1 MYLKVDIPEHFQFRI
16 VRSLKDMLLRKE
28 MEIHYIGGAEV
39 LPPPLPAKEEM
50 ECIGQLVKEQSET
63 ARKKLIEHNLRLV
76 VYIAKKFDNTGV
88 GVEDLI
94 SIGTIGLIKAI
105 NTFNPEKN
113 IKLATYASRCIE
125 NEILMYLRRNN
136 KTKLEVSID
145 EPLNVDWDGNELLL
159 SDILGTDEDVIYRDI
174 ETEVEKKLISRIYG
188 EIGREI
194 VEEYTFSKSDS
205 IDDTIDYFK
214 DANQAVKNIVFLN
227 LVSISMEDDLYNTL
241 EHLFLERIE
250 KELGITAEKRK
261 DLMQIVYDERDVR
274 EKAMRVIKY

>member
-1 MYLKVDIPEHFQFRI
+1 MFLSLLTKKEKLKFLDLAVYMIDI
-16 VRSLKDMLLRKE
+16 
-28 MEIHYIGGAEV
+28 
-39 LPPPLPAKEEM
+39 
-50 ECIGQLVKEQSET
+50 
-63 ARKKLIEHNLRLV
+63 
-76 VYIAKKFDNTGV
+76 
-88 GVEDLI
+88 
-94 SIGTIGLIKAI
+94 
-105 NTFNPEKN
+105 
-113 IKLATYASRCIE
+113 
-125 NEILMYLRRNN
+125 
-136 KTKLEVSID
+136 
-145 EPLNVDWDGNELLL
+145 DGKP
-159 SDILGTDEDVIYRDI
+159 
-174 ETEVEKKLISRIYG
+174 TEVEKKLIYRIYG

>member
-1 MYLKVDIPEHFQFRI
+1 MFLSLLTKKEKLKFLDLAVYMIDI
-16 VRSLKDMLLRKE
+16 
-28 MEIHYIGGAEV
+28 
-39 LPPPLPAKEEM
+39 
-50 ECIGQLVKEQSET
+50 
-63 ARKKLIEHNLRLV
+63 
-76 VYIAKKFDNTGV
+76 
-88 GVEDLI
+88 
-94 SIGTIGLIKAI
+94 
-105 NTFNPEKN
+105 
-113 IKLATYASRCIE
+113 
-125 NEILMYLRRNN
+125 
-136 KTKLEVSID
+136 
-145 EPLNVDWDGNELLL
+145 DGKP
-159 SDILGTDEDVIYRDI
+159 
-174 ETEVEKKLISRIYG
+174 TEVEKKLISRIYG

-194 VEEYTFSKSDS
+194 IEEYTFSKSDS

>member
-1 MYLKVDIPEHFQFRI
+1 MFLSLLTKKEKLKFLDLAVYMIDI
-16 VRSLKDMLLRKE
+16 
-28 MEIHYIGGAEV
+28 
-39 LPPPLPAKEEM
+39 
-50 ECIGQLVKEQSET
+50 
-63 ARKKLIEHNLRLV
+63 
-76 VYIAKKFDNTGV
+76 
-88 GVEDLI
+88 
-94 SIGTIGLIKAI
+94 
-105 NTFNPEKN
+105 
-113 IKLATYASRCIE
+113 
-125 NEILMYLRRNN
+125 
-136 KTKLEVSID
+136 
-145 EPLNVDWDGNELLL
+145 DGKP
-159 SDILGTDEDVIYRDI
+159 
-174 ETEVEKKLISRIYG
+174 TEVEKKLISRIYG

-214 DANQAVKNIVFLN
+214 AANQAVKNIVFLN

>member
-1 MYLKVDIPEHFQFRI
+1 MFLSLLTKKEKLKFLDLAVYMIDI
-16 VRSLKDMLLRKE
+16 
-28 MEIHYIGGAEV
+28 
-39 LPPPLPAKEEM
+39 
-50 ECIGQLVKEQSET
+50 
-63 ARKKLIEHNLRLV
+63 
-76 VYIAKKFDNTGV
+76 
-88 GVEDLI
+88 
-94 SIGTIGLIKAI
+94 
-105 NTFNPEKN
+105 
-113 IKLATYASRCIE
+113 
-125 NEILMYLRRNN
+125 
-136 KTKLEVSID
+136 
-145 EPLNVDWDGNELLL
+145 DGKP
-159 SDILGTDEDVIYRDI
+159 
-174 ETEVEKKLISRIYG
+174 TEVEKKLISRIYG

-214 DANQAVKNIVFLN
+214 DVNQAVKNIVFLN

>member
-1 MYLKVDIPEHFQFRI
+1 MFLSLLTKKEKLKFLDLAVYMIDI
-16 VRSLKDMLLRKE
+16 
-28 MEIHYIGGAEV
+28 
-39 LPPPLPAKEEM
+39 
-50 ECIGQLVKEQSET
+50 
-63 ARKKLIEHNLRLV
+63 
-76 VYIAKKFDNTGV
+76 
-88 GVEDLI
+88 
-94 SIGTIGLIKAI
+94 
-105 NTFNPEKN
+105 
-113 IKLATYASRCIE
+113 
-125 NEILMYLRRNN
+125 
-136 KTKLEVSID
+136 
-145 EPLNVDWDGNELLL
+145 DGKP
-159 SDILGTDEDVIYRDI
+159 
-174 ETEVEKKLISRIYG
+174 TEVEKKLISRIYG
-188 EIGREI
+188 EIGSEI

>member
-1 MYLKVDIPEHFQFRI
+1 MFLSLLTKKEKLKFLDLAVYMIDI
-16 VRSLKDMLLRKE
+16 
-28 MEIHYIGGAEV
+28 
-39 LPPPLPAKEEM
+39 
-50 ECIGQLVKEQSET
+50 
-63 ARKKLIEHNLRLV
+63 
-76 VYIAKKFDNTGV
+76 
-88 GVEDLI
+88 
-94 SIGTIGLIKAI
+94 
-105 NTFNPEKN
+105 
-113 IKLATYASRCIE
+113 
-125 NEILMYLRRNN
+125 
-136 KTKLEVSID
+136 
-145 EPLNVDWDGNELLL
+145 DGKP
-159 SDILGTDEDVIYRDI
+159 
-174 ETEVEKKLISRIYG
+174 TEVEKKLISRIYG

-261 DLMQIVYDERDVR
+261 DLMQIVYDGRDVR

>member
-1 MYLKVDIPEHFQFRI
+1 MFLSLLTNKEKLKFLDLAVYMIDI
-16 VRSLKDMLLRKE
+16 
-28 MEIHYIGGAEV
+28 
-39 LPPPLPAKEEM
+39 
-50 ECIGQLVKEQSET
+50 
-63 ARKKLIEHNLRLV
+63 
-76 VYIAKKFDNTGV
+76 
-88 GVEDLI
+88 
-94 SIGTIGLIKAI
+94 
-105 NTFNPEKN
+105 
-113 IKLATYASRCIE
+113 
-125 NEILMYLRRNN
+125 
-136 KTKLEVSID
+136 
-145 EPLNVDWDGNELLL
+145 DGKP
-159 SDILGTDEDVIYRDI
+159 
-174 ETEVEKKLISRIYG
+174 TEVEKKLISRIYG

>member
-1 MYLKVDIPEHFQFRI
+1 MFLSLLTKKEKLKFLDLAVYMIDI
-16 VRSLKDMLLRKE
+16 
-28 MEIHYIGGAEV
+28 
-39 LPPPLPAKEEM
+39 
-50 ECIGQLVKEQSET
+50 
-63 ARKKLIEHNLRLV
+63 
-76 VYIAKKFDNTGV
+76 
-88 GVEDLI
+88 
-94 SIGTIGLIKAI
+94 
-105 NTFNPEKN
+105 
-113 IKLATYASRCIE
+113 
-125 NEILMYLRRNN
+125 
-136 KTKLEVSID
+136 
-145 EPLNVDWDGNELLL
+145 DGKP
-159 SDILGTDEDVIYRDI
+159 
-174 ETEVEKKLISRIYG
+174 TEVEKKLISRIYG

-214 DANQAVKNIVFLN
+214 YANQAVKNIVFLN

>member
-1 MYLKVDIPEHFQFRI
+1 MFLSLLTKKEKLKFLDLAVYMIDI
-16 VRSLKDMLLRKE
+16 
-28 MEIHYIGGAEV
+28 
-39 LPPPLPAKEEM
+39 
-50 ECIGQLVKEQSET
+50 
-63 ARKKLIEHNLRLV
+63 
-76 VYIAKKFDNTGV
+76 
-88 GVEDLI
+88 
-94 SIGTIGLIKAI
+94 
-105 NTFNPEKN
+105 
-113 IKLATYASRCIE
+113 
-125 NEILMYLRRNN
+125 
-136 KTKLEVSID
+136 
-145 EPLNVDWDGNELLL
+145 DGKP
-159 SDILGTDEDVIYRDI
+159 
-174 ETEVEKKLISRIYG
+174 TEVEKKLISRIYG
-188 EIGREI
+188 EIVREI

>member
-1 MYLKVDIPEHFQFRI
+1 MFLSLLTKKEKLKFLDLAVYMIDI
-16 VRSLKDMLLRKE
+16 
-28 MEIHYIGGAEV
+28 
-39 LPPPLPAKEEM
+39 
-50 ECIGQLVKEQSET
+50 
-63 ARKKLIEHNLRLV
+63 
-76 VYIAKKFDNTGV
+76 
-88 GVEDLI
+88 
-94 SIGTIGLIKAI
+94 
-105 NTFNPEKN
+105 
-113 IKLATYASRCIE
+113 
-125 NEILMYLRRNN
+125 
-136 KTKLEVSID
+136 
-145 EPLNVDWDGNELLL
+145 DGKP
-159 SDILGTDEDVIYRDI
+159 
-174 ETEVEKKLISRIYG
+174 TEVEKKLISRIYG

-250 KELGITAEKRK
+250 KQLGITAEKRK

>member
-1 MYLKVDIPEHFQFRI
+1 MFLSLLTKKEKLKFLDLAVYMIDI
-16 VRSLKDMLLRKE
+16 
-28 MEIHYIGGAEV
+28 
-39 LPPPLPAKEEM
+39 
-50 ECIGQLVKEQSET
+50 
-63 ARKKLIEHNLRLV
+63 
-76 VYIAKKFDNTGV
+76 
-88 GVEDLI
+88 
-94 SIGTIGLIKAI
+94 
-105 NTFNPEKN
+105 
-113 IKLATYASRCIE
+113 
-125 NEILMYLRRNN
+125 
-136 KTKLEVSID
+136 
-145 EPLNVDWDGNELLL
+145 DGKP
-159 SDILGTDEDVIYRDI
+159 
-174 ETEVEKKLISRIYG
+174 TEVEKKLISRIYG

-194 VEEYTFSKSDS
+194 FEEYTFSKSDS

>member
-1 MYLKVDIPEHFQFRI
+1 MFLSLLTKKEKLKFLDLAVYMIDI
-16 VRSLKDMLLRKE
+16 
-28 MEIHYIGGAEV
+28 
-39 LPPPLPAKEEM
+39 
-50 ECIGQLVKEQSET
+50 
-63 ARKKLIEHNLRLV
+63 
-76 VYIAKKFDNTGV
+76 
-88 GVEDLI
+88 
-94 SIGTIGLIKAI
+94 
-105 NTFNPEKN
+105 
-113 IKLATYASRCIE
+113 
-125 NEILMYLRRNN
+125 
-136 KTKLEVSID
+136 
-145 EPLNVDWDGNELLL
+145 DGKP
-159 SDILGTDEDVIYRDI
+159 
-174 ETEVEKKLISRIYG
+174 TEVEKKLISRIYG

-274 EKAMRVIKY
+274 EKAMRAIKY

>member
-1 MYLKVDIPEHFQFRI
+1 MFLSLLTKKEKLKFLDLAVYMIDI
-16 VRSLKDMLLRKE
+16 
-28 MEIHYIGGAEV
+28 
-39 LPPPLPAKEEM
+39 
-50 ECIGQLVKEQSET
+50 
-63 ARKKLIEHNLRLV
+63 
-76 VYIAKKFDNTGV
+76 
-88 GVEDLI
+88 
-94 SIGTIGLIKAI
+94 
-105 NTFNPEKN
+105 
-113 IKLATYASRCIE
+113 
-125 NEILMYLRRNN
+125 
-136 KTKLEVSID
+136 
-145 EPLNVDWDGNELLL
+145 DGKP
-159 SDILGTDEDVIYRDI
+159 
-174 ETEVEKKLISRIYG
+174 TEVEKKLISRIYG

-250 KELGITAEKRK
+250 KELGIAAEKRK

>member
-1 MYLKVDIPEHFQFRI
+1 MFLSLLTKKEKLKFLDLAVYMIDI
-16 VRSLKDMLLRKE
+16 
-28 MEIHYIGGAEV
+28 
-39 LPPPLPAKEEM
+39 
-50 ECIGQLVKEQSET
+50 
-63 ARKKLIEHNLRLV
+63 
-76 VYIAKKFDNTGV
+76 
-88 GVEDLI
+88 
-94 SIGTIGLIKAI
+94 
-105 NTFNPEKN
+105 
-113 IKLATYASRCIE
+113 
-125 NEILMYLRRNN
+125 
-136 KTKLEVSID
+136 
-145 EPLNVDWDGNELLL
+145 DGKP
-159 SDILGTDEDVIYRDI
+159 
-174 ETEVEKKLISRIYG
+174 TEVEKKLIFRIYG

>member
-1 MYLKVDIPEHFQFRI
+1 MFLSLLTKKEKLKFIDLAVYMIDI
-16 VRSLKDMLLRKE
+16 
-28 MEIHYIGGAEV
+28 
-39 LPPPLPAKEEM
+39 
-50 ECIGQLVKEQSET
+50 
-63 ARKKLIEHNLRLV
+63 
-76 VYIAKKFDNTGV
+76 
-88 GVEDLI
+88 
-94 SIGTIGLIKAI
+94 
-105 NTFNPEKN
+105 
-113 IKLATYASRCIE
+113 
-125 NEILMYLRRNN
+125 
-136 KTKLEVSID
+136 
-145 EPLNVDWDGNELLL
+145 DGKP
-159 SDILGTDEDVIYRDI
+159 
-174 ETEVEKKLISRIYG
+174 TEVEKKLISRIYG

>member
-1 MYLKVDIPEHFQFRI
+1 MFFKLTYKKRKIKILDLAVYMIDI
-16 VRSLKDMLLRKE
+16 
-28 MEIHYIGGAEV
+28 
-39 LPPPLPAKEEM
+39 
-50 ECIGQLVKEQSET
+50 
-63 ARKKLIEHNLRLV
+63 
-76 VYIAKKFDNTGV
+76 
-88 GVEDLI
+88 
-94 SIGTIGLIKAI
+94 
-105 NTFNPEKN
+105 
-113 IKLATYASRCIE
+113 
-125 NEILMYLRRNN
+125 
-136 KTKLEVSID
+136 
-145 EPLNVDWDGNELLL
+145 DGKP
-159 SDILGTDEDVIYRDI
+159 
-174 ETEVEKKLISRIYG
+174 TEVEKKLISRIYG

>member
-1 MYLKVDIPEHFQFRI
+1 MFLSLLTKKEKLKFLDLAVYMIDI
-16 VRSLKDMLLRKE
+16 
-28 MEIHYIGGAEV
+28 
-39 LPPPLPAKEEM
+39 
-50 ECIGQLVKEQSET
+50 
-63 ARKKLIEHNLRLV
+63 
-76 VYIAKKFDNTGV
+76 
-88 GVEDLI
+88 
-94 SIGTIGLIKAI
+94 
-105 NTFNPEKN
+105 
-113 IKLATYASRCIE
+113 
-125 NEILMYLRRNN
+125 
-136 KTKLEVSID
+136 
-145 EPLNVDWDGNELLL
+145 DGKP
-159 SDILGTDEDVIYRDI
+159 
-174 ETEVEKKLISRIYG
+174 TEVEKKLISRIYG

-227 LVSISMEDDLYNTL
+227 LVSISMWDDLYNTL

>member
-1 MYLKVDIPEHFQFRI
+1 MFLSLLTKKEKLKFLDLAVYMIDI
-16 VRSLKDMLLRKE
+16 
-28 MEIHYIGGAEV
+28 
-39 LPPPLPAKEEM
+39 
-50 ECIGQLVKEQSET
+50 
-63 ARKKLIEHNLRLV
+63 
-76 VYIAKKFDNTGV
+76 
-88 GVEDLI
+88 
-94 SIGTIGLIKAI
+94 
-105 NTFNPEKN
+105 
-113 IKLATYASRCIE
+113 
-125 NEILMYLRRNN
+125 
-136 KTKLEVSID
+136 
-145 EPLNVDWDGNELLL
+145 DGKP
-159 SDILGTDEDVIYRDI
+159 
-174 ETEVEKKLISRIYG
+174 TEVEKKLISRIYG

-214 DANQAVKNIVFLN
+214 DANQAVKNIIFLN

>member
-1 MYLKVDIPEHFQFRI
+1 MFLSLLTKKEKLKFLDLAVYMIDI
-16 VRSLKDMLLRKE
+16 
-28 MEIHYIGGAEV
+28 
-39 LPPPLPAKEEM
+39 
-50 ECIGQLVKEQSET
+50 
-63 ARKKLIEHNLRLV
+63 
-76 VYIAKKFDNTGV
+76 
-88 GVEDLI
+88 
-94 SIGTIGLIKAI
+94 
-105 NTFNPEKN
+105 
-113 IKLATYASRCIE
+113 
-125 NEILMYLRRNN
+125 
-136 KTKLEVSID
+136 
-145 EPLNVDWDGNELLL
+145 DGKP
-159 SDILGTDEDVIYRDI
+159 
-174 ETEVEKKLISRIYG
+174 TEVDKKLISRIYG

-241 EHLFLERIE
+241 EHLFRERIE

>member
-1 MYLKVDIPEHFQFRI
+1 MFLSLLTKKEKLKFLDLAVYMIDI
-16 VRSLKDMLLRKE
+16 
-28 MEIHYIGGAEV
+28 
-39 LPPPLPAKEEM
+39 
-50 ECIGQLVKEQSET
+50 
-63 ARKKLIEHNLRLV
+63 
-76 VYIAKKFDNTGV
+76 
-88 GVEDLI
+88 
-94 SIGTIGLIKAI
+94 
-105 NTFNPEKN
+105 
-113 IKLATYASRCIE
+113 
-125 NEILMYLRRNN
+125 
-136 KTKLEVSID
+136 
-145 EPLNVDWDGNELLL
+145 DGKP
-159 SDILGTDEDVIYRDI
+159 S
-174 ETEVEKKLISRIYG
+174 EVEKKLISRIYG

-214 DANQAVKNIVFLN
+214 DTNQAVKNIVFLN

>member
-1 MYLKVDIPEHFQFRI
+1 MFLSLLTKKEKLKFLDLAVYMIDI
-16 VRSLKDMLLRKE
+16 
-28 MEIHYIGGAEV
+28 
-39 LPPPLPAKEEM
+39 
-50 ECIGQLVKEQSET
+50 
-63 ARKKLIEHNLRLV
+63 
-76 VYIAKKFDNTGV
+76 
-88 GVEDLI
+88 
-94 SIGTIGLIKAI
+94 
-105 NTFNPEKN
+105 
-113 IKLATYASRCIE
+113 
-125 NEILMYLRRNN
+125 
-136 KTKLEVSID
+136 
-145 EPLNVDWDGNELLL
+145 DGKP
-159 SDILGTDEDVIYRDI
+159 
-174 ETEVEKKLISRIYG
+174 TEVEMKLISRIYG

>member
-1 MYLKVDIPEHFQFRI
+1 MFLSLLTKKEKLKFLDLAVYMIDI
-16 VRSLKDMLLRKE
+16 
-28 MEIHYIGGAEV
+28 
-39 LPPPLPAKEEM
+39 
-50 ECIGQLVKEQSET
+50 
-63 ARKKLIEHNLRLV
+63 
-76 VYIAKKFDNTGV
+76 
-88 GVEDLI
+88 
-94 SIGTIGLIKAI
+94 
-105 NTFNPEKN
+105 
-113 IKLATYASRCIE
+113 
-125 NEILMYLRRNN
+125 
-136 KTKLEVSID
+136 
-145 EPLNVDWDGNELLL
+145 DGKP
-159 SDILGTDEDVIYRDI
+159 
-174 ETEVEKKLISRIYG
+174 TEVEKKLISRIYG

-250 KELGITAEKRK
+250 KGLGITAEKRK

>member
-1 MYLKVDIPEHFQFRI
+1 MFLSLLTKKEKLKFLDLAVYMIDI
-16 VRSLKDMLLRKE
+16 
-28 MEIHYIGGAEV
+28 
-39 LPPPLPAKEEM
+39 
-50 ECIGQLVKEQSET
+50 
-63 ARKKLIEHNLRLV
+63 
-76 VYIAKKFDNTGV
+76 
-88 GVEDLI
+88 
-94 SIGTIGLIKAI
+94 
-105 NTFNPEKN
+105 
-113 IKLATYASRCIE
+113 
-125 NEILMYLRRNN
+125 
-136 KTKLEVSID
+136 
-145 EPLNVDWDGNELLL
+145 DGKP
-159 SDILGTDEDVIYRDI
+159 
-174 ETEVEKKLISRIYG
+174 TEVEKKLISRIYG

-250 KELGITAEKRK
+250 KKLGITAEKRK

>member
-1 MYLKVDIPEHFQFRI
+1 MFLSLLTKKEKLKFLDLAVYMIDI
-16 VRSLKDMLLRKE
+16 
-28 MEIHYIGGAEV
+28 
-39 LPPPLPAKEEM
+39 
-50 ECIGQLVKEQSET
+50 
-63 ARKKLIEHNLRLV
+63 
-76 VYIAKKFDNTGV
+76 
-88 GVEDLI
+88 
-94 SIGTIGLIKAI
+94 
-105 NTFNPEKN
+105 
-113 IKLATYASRCIE
+113 
-125 NEILMYLRRNN
+125 
-136 KTKLEVSID
+136 
-145 EPLNVDWDGNELLL
+145 DGKP
-159 SDILGTDEDVIYRDI
+159 
-174 ETEVEKKLISRIYG
+174 TEVEKKLISRIYG

-227 LVSISMEDDLYNTL
+227 LVAISMEDDLYNTL

>member
-1 MYLKVDIPEHFQFRI
+1 MFLSLLTKKEKLKFLHLAVYMIDI
-16 VRSLKDMLLRKE
+16 
-28 MEIHYIGGAEV
+28 
-39 LPPPLPAKEEM
+39 
-50 ECIGQLVKEQSET
+50 
-63 ARKKLIEHNLRLV
+63 
-76 VYIAKKFDNTGV
+76 
-88 GVEDLI
+88 
-94 SIGTIGLIKAI
+94 
-105 NTFNPEKN
+105 
-113 IKLATYASRCIE
+113 
-125 NEILMYLRRNN
+125 
-136 KTKLEVSID
+136 
-145 EPLNVDWDGNELLL
+145 DGKP
-159 SDILGTDEDVIYRDI
+159 
-174 ETEVEKKLISRIYG
+174 TEVEKKLISRIYG

>member
-1 MYLKVDIPEHFQFRI
+1 MFLSLLTKKEKLKFLDLAVYMIDI
-16 VRSLKDMLLRKE
+16 
-28 MEIHYIGGAEV
+28 
-39 LPPPLPAKEEM
+39 
-50 ECIGQLVKEQSET
+50 
-63 ARKKLIEHNLRLV
+63 
-76 VYIAKKFDNTGV
+76 
-88 GVEDLI
+88 
-94 SIGTIGLIKAI
+94 
-105 NTFNPEKN
+105 
-113 IKLATYASRCIE
+113 
-125 NEILMYLRRNN
+125 
-136 KTKLEVSID
+136 
-145 EPLNVDWDGNELLL
+145 DGKP
-159 SDILGTDEDVIYRDI
+159 
-174 ETEVEKKLISRIYG
+174 TEVEKKLISRIYG

-241 EHLFLERIE
+241 EHLFLEKIE

>member
-1 MYLKVDIPEHFQFRI
+1 MFLSLLTKKEKLKFLDLAVYMIDI
-16 VRSLKDMLLRKE
+16 
-28 MEIHYIGGAEV
+28 
-39 LPPPLPAKEEM
+39 
-50 ECIGQLVKEQSET
+50 
-63 ARKKLIEHNLRLV
+63 
-76 VYIAKKFDNTGV
+76 
-88 GVEDLI
+88 
-94 SIGTIGLIKAI
+94 
-105 NTFNPEKN
+105 
-113 IKLATYASRCIE
+113 
-125 NEILMYLRRNN
+125 
-136 KTKLEVSID
+136 
-145 EPLNVDWDGNELLL
+145 DGKP
-159 SDILGTDEDVIYRDI
+159 
-174 ETEVEKKLISRIYG
+174 TEVEKKLISRIYG

-274 EKAMRVIKY
+274 EKAMRIIKY

>member
-1 MYLKVDIPEHFQFRI
+1 MFLSLLTKKEKLKFLDLAVYMIDI
-16 VRSLKDMLLRKE
+16 
-28 MEIHYIGGAEV
+28 
-39 LPPPLPAKEEM
+39 
-50 ECIGQLVKEQSET
+50 
-63 ARKKLIEHNLRLV
+63 
-76 VYIAKKFDNTGV
+76 
-88 GVEDLI
+88 
-94 SIGTIGLIKAI
+94 
-105 NTFNPEKN
+105 
-113 IKLATYASRCIE
+113 
-125 NEILMYLRRNN
+125 
-136 KTKLEVSID
+136 
-145 EPLNVDWDGNELLL
+145 DGKP
-159 SDILGTDEDVIYRDI
+159 
-174 ETEVEKKLISRIYG
+174 TEVEKKLISRIYG

-250 KELGITAEKRK
+250 KELGITVEKRK